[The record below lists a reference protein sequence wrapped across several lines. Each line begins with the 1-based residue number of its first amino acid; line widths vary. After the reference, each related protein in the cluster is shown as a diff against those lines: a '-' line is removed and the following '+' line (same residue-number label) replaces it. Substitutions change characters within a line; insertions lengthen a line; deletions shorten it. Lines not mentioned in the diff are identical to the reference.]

1 MCSVACTYHVGM
13 LYICVSLCI
22 VCPQVWDLPLCVLL
36 NMCDLPVCMCV
47 CLFGC
52 PEALCALCSYVWTG
66 FCHQTPLYVLGCVP
80 MCLEGPVLHTGYVIV
95 THIQPSV
102 LVSAPQARVCVCA
115 RARTYMFSAL
125 SCCDQADLV
134 TEGGDWSLGF
144 PRSCCGLSW
153 GVVDKPIEGSCTCV
167 CVCVRERDVEV
178 FGQLYLAVGW

>member
-1 MCSVACTYHVGM
+1 MDWFLSPD
-13 LYICVSLCI
+13 S
-22 VCPQVWDLPLCVLL
+22 PLCVG
-36 NMCDLPVCMCV
+36 MCAHVPGGSCV
-47 CLFGC
+47 AHWVRHSD
-52 PEALCALCSYVWTG
+52 P
-66 FCHQTPLYVLGCVP
+66 
-80 MCLEGPVLHTGYVIV
+80 HTAI
-95 THIQPSV
+95 SV
-102 LVSAPQARVCVCA
+102 GVSPPGSCVCVCA

-167 CVCVRERDVEV
+167 CVCVRERDMEV